1 MFKTYKI
8 HTNLL
13 NFTIKLISSIFCVN
27 IVLTKCHNLS
37 EKFGVNLHMKIFD
50 KILGFL
56 GFDVEEDETVNNK
69 SKIIKN
75 AENSFNPIAKKPT
88 RSVKKDFFILS
99 SETSEI
105 EYFNLKPKNQTE
117 IQSAMNVLKNGNN
130 VIINLAELK
139 EPDFLR
145 ALDFVSG
152 YCYCLDAS
160 VEKIEKT
167 TFKLTVKNDGLKKN
181 NIENHYC

>member
-1 MFKTYKI
+1 
-8 HTNLL
+8 
-13 NFTIKLISSIFCVN
+13 
-27 IVLTKCHNLS
+27 
-37 EKFGVNLHMKIFD
+37 MKIFD

-56 GFDVEEDETVNNK
+56 GFDVEEDETVIKK
-69 SKIIKN
+69 SKLKN
-75 AENSFNPIAKKPT
+75 AEKNSFNSIAKKPT
-88 RSVKKDFFILS
+88 KSVKKDFFILS
-99 SETSEI
+99 GETSEI
-105 EYFNLKPKNQTE
+105 EYVNLKPKNQEE
-117 IQSAMNVLKNGNN
+117 IQNAMNVLKNGNN